1 MKTRPILIGV
11 TALLVATSIL
21 PVSAATVSLISASS
35 HPTKMPWV
43 GSMKN
48 FVVPEISKRL
58 AASGST
64 TKISWTELY
73 GVGHFKAHD
82 GLESVEKG
90 LAHLAW
96 VFYLQI
102 TLKARVDSSSFL
114 ITTLDSPRGHTR

>member
-1 MKTRPILIGV
+1 MKIRPILVGM
-11 TALLVATSIL
+11 TALLVATSIV
-21 PVSAATVSLISASS
+21 PVSAETVSLISASS

-43 GSMKN
+43 GSMKD
-48 FVVPEISKRL
+48 FVVPEINKRL

-96 VFYLQI
+96 VGTLWEPSNMPLQSVTFSAI
-102 TLKARVDSSSFL
+102 RHQQSH
-114 ITTLDSPRGHTR
+114 G